1 MAKYEVK
8 LTDSFVVYDD
18 ELELMVQELL
28 EESNHDGEGPTIDR
42 EDAWGDAFAELIREE
57 LESRFRD
64 GYPLTFAAR
73 KLDTKDDE
81 PVIHVTT
88 GE

>member
-1 MAKYEVK
+1 MAKYDVK

-18 ELELMVQELL
+18 ELELMVEDLL
-28 EESNHDGEGPTIDR
+28 EESDYGEDPEKSEG
-42 EDAWGDAFAELIREE
+42 DARDEAFAELIRLE

-73 KLDTKDDE
+73 KLDTKGDE

>member
-73 KLDTKDDE
+73 KLDTKGDE

>member
-1 MAKYEVK
+1 MAKYDVK

-18 ELELMVQELL
+18 ELELMVEDLL
-28 EESNHDGEGPTIDR
+28 EESDYGEGP
-42 EDAWGDAFAELIREE
+42 EKSEGDARDEAFAELIRLE

-73 KLDTKDDE
+73 KLDTKGDE

>member
-1 MAKYEVK
+1 MAKYDVK

-18 ELELMVQELL
+18 ELELMVEELL
-28 EESNHDGEGPTIDR
+28 EESDYGEGP
-42 EDAWGDAFAELIREE
+42 ELSKGDARDEAFAELIRLE
-57 LESRFRD
+57 LESRLRD

-73 KLDTKDDE
+73 KLDTKGDE

>member
-28 EESNHDGEGPTIDR
+28 EDSDHEGEGPTIDPQ
-42 EDAWGDAFAELIREE
+42 DAWFDAFAELIREE

-64 GYPLTFAAR
+64 GYPLTFAAKR
-73 KLDTKDDE
+73 LHTRGDN

>member
-1 MAKYEVK
+1 MAKYDVK

-18 ELELMVQELL
+18 ELELMVEELL

-42 EDAWGDAFAELIREE
+42 QDAWGDAFAELIREE

>member
-42 EDAWGDAFAELIREE
+42 QDAWGDAFAELIREE

-73 KLDTKDDE
+73 KLDTKGDE